1 MATIQSSLQLYDG
14 MSPVLRKITNAM
26 HIAISSFEDMS
37 KASSQPFDTARLND
51 ARRQLNDAEVQ
62 INQIDEAMERARKG
76 EEKLNQSMAQGN
88 KEAHGLRETWEKI
101 SGTLGMAGIAVGA
114 KEILSGANDKR
125 IAGNTLQVQTGMQ
138 GDTLEAAKQSMENLY
153 TDNMGKSLDDV
164 AQSMSKVYQI
174 TGQTG
179 AGLEQMTRAGIL
191 LRDTFGYEVTESM
204 RTAEMMQK
212 QFGVSGAQ
220 AFDLIVQ
227 GAQAGLDKNGDL
239 LDTINEYSVQFKKL
253 GFDSTDMF
261 NMLINGAQSG
271 TFSVDKLGDTIK
283 EFSVRAIDGSKSTQ
297 EGFKAI
303 GLNANEMVAAFGSGG
318 DAAKQAFQQTINA
331 ISSMEDPVK
340 RNIAGINLFGT
351 MWEDLGYEGVMALA
365 NINGSVEL
373 TTQNLEELNNV
384 KYDDA
389 TSALASLGRTINMG
403 LSGVVGSVVNVV
415 TRHMNDFTAGLQGDA
430 SQIQGIFGGIGLAVG
445 IIGRAI
451 SDNWSIVEPIMWG
464 VIAALAIYGG
474 YLLITNGLELIS
486 KGIKIASCIASFAY
500 AVATRQAATDTMKQT
515 AAQLGLNA
523 ALLACPITWIIIGII
538 AIVAAL
544 YTVVAWINKT
554 QNTSISATGII
565 CGVFATAG
573 AIIGNVLMGILEV
586 GLGIVEYLVNGWLA
600 FANFFANVFNDPI
613 GSVIHLFADLG
624 DNVLGIIEKIAQAID
639 FVFGSNLAGAVSG
652 WRDGLS
658 EMANEAA
665 EKYGNGTYEQ
675 KYDKFDVD
683 QVMADMGLSMERFN
697 YGDSY
702 KTGYKFGEG
711 IDKKVGGAFD
721 NIKDS
726 FSGIGDNS
734 TIPGAIDGIYNN
746 TGSTAGNTAKMADS
760 MDIMDEDLKYMR
772 DAAEQEI
779 INRFTLAE
787 LKVDV
792 KNNNTLTKK
801 TDFDDMGRALSAFT
815 SEFMAAAAEGGHI

>member
-1 MATIQSSLQLYDG
+1 MATIQSSLKLYDG
-14 MSPVLRKITNAM
+14 MSPVLRKMTNVM
-26 HIAISSFEDMS
+26 NTVISSFEDMT
-37 KASSQPFDTARLND
+37 KASSQPFDTARLHD
-51 ARRQLNDAEVQ
+51 ARRQLNEAEAE
-62 INQIDEAMERARKG
+62 INQIDEAIERARKG
-76 EEKLNQSMAQGN
+76 EEKLNQSMEQGN

-125 IAGNTLQVQTGMQ
+125 AAGNTLQAQTGMQ
-138 GDTLEAAKQSMENLY
+138 GDTLETAKQSMKNLY
-153 TDNMGKSLDDV
+153 VDNMGESLDDV
-164 AQSMSKVYQI
+164 ARSMSTVYQI
-174 TGQTG
+174 TGRTG
-179 AGLEQMTRAGIL
+179 AGLEQMTRAGML

-204 RTAEMMQK
+204 RTAEMMEK

-239 LDTINEYSVQFKKL
+239 LDTINEYSVQFRKL

-283 EFSVRAIDGSKSTQ
+283 EFSIRAIDGSKTTQ

-303 GLNANEMVAAFGSGG
+303 GLDANKMAAAFGSGG
-318 DAAKQAFQQTINA
+318 DIAKQAFQQTIDA
-331 ISSMEDPVK
+331 ISRMEDPVQ
-340 RNIAGINLFGT
+340 RNIAGVNLFGT
-351 MWEDLGYEGVMALA
+351 MWEDLGYEGVLALA

-373 TTQNLEELNNV
+373 TTQNLEDLNNV

-389 TSALASLGRTINMG
+389 TSALASLGRTVNMG

-430 SQIQGIFGGIGLAVG
+430 SQIQGIFGGIGLVVG

-451 SDNWSIVEPIMWG
+451 SDHWSIIEPIMWG
-464 VIAALAIYGG
+464 VIGILGTYLLYLGYVNAAEAAGLVIKGAIAIANGIHALAIW
-474 YLLITNGLELIS
+474 
-486 KGIKIASCIASFAY
+486 
-500 AVATRQAATDTMKQT
+500 ATTSATWAQT
-515 AAQLGLNA
+515 TAQLGLNGA
-523 ALLACPITWIIIGII
+523 MYACPIVWIIGLLIALI
-538 AIVAAL
+538 AIFYA
-544 YTVVAWINKT
+544 VVAWINKIKD
-554 QNTSISATGII
+554 TSISATGII
-565 CGVFATAG
+565 CGVFTTAG
-573 AIIGNVLMGILEV
+573 AIIGNVIMGVLEI

-600 FANFFANVFNDPI
+600 FANFFANVFNDPVSSI
-613 GSVIHLFADLG
+613 IHLFADLG

-658 EMANEAA
+658 EMANGLA
-665 EKYGNGTYEQ
+665 EKYGNGKYEQ
-675 KYDKFDVD
+675 KYEKFDVD
-683 QVMADMGLSMERFN
+683 QVMADMGLSMDRFD
-697 YGDSY
+697 YGEAY
-702 KTGYKFGEG
+702 KTGYNFGQG
-711 IDKKVGGAFD
+711 VDKKVSGAFD
-721 NIKDS
+721 GIKDT
-726 FSGIGDNS
+726 FNGIGDNS
-734 TIPGAIDGIYNN
+734 TIPGTMEGIYNN
-746 TGSTAGNTAKMADS
+746 TGNTAGNTAAMADT
-760 MDIMDEDLKYMR
+760 MGLMDENLKYMR
-772 DAAEQEI
+772 DAAEQDV

-801 TDFDDMGRALSAFT
+801 TDFDDMGRALSMFT
-815 SEFMAAAAEGGHI
+815 SEFLATAAEGGHI

>member
-1 MATIQSSLQLYDG
+1 MSTIQTSIQLFDG
-14 MSPVLRKITNAM
+14 MSPILKKITNATN
-26 HIAISSFEDMS
+26 IVISSLEEMS
-37 KASSQPFDTARLND
+37 KASSQPFDTARLHD
-51 ARRQLNDAEVQ
+51 ARKQLNEAEAD
-62 INQIDEAMERARKG
+62 INQMEEAIERARKG
-76 EEKLNQSMAQGN
+76 EEKLNQSMSQGN
-88 KEAHGLRETWEKI
+88 KEAHGLKETWEKI

-125 IAGNTLQVQTGMQ
+125 AAGNTLQAQTGMQ

-153 TDNMGKSLDDV
+153 IDNMGESLQDV

-239 LDTINEYSVQFKKL
+239 LDTINEYSVQFRKL

-283 EFSVRAIDGSKSTQ
+283 EFSIRSIDGSKTTQ

-303 GLNANEMVAAFGSGG
+303 GLDANKMAAAFGAGG
-318 DAAKQAFQQTINA
+318 DVAKQAFQQTIDA
-331 ISSMEDPVK
+331 ISRMDDPVQ
-340 RNIAGINLFGT
+340 RNIAGVNLFGT

-365 NINGSVEL
+365 NLNGSVEL
-373 TTQNLEELNNV
+373 TTQNLEDLNNV

-403 LSGVVGSVVNVV
+403 LSGVVGSVVNAV
-415 TRHMNDFTAGLQGDA
+415 TRHMNDFTTGLQGDA
-430 SQIQGIFGGIGLAVG
+430 SQIQGIFGGIGLVVG

-451 SDNWSIVEPIMWG
+451 SDNWSIIEPIMWG
-464 VIAALAIYGG
+464 IVAALAAYTLAIAANNAVQG
-474 YLLITNGLELIS
+474 IS
-486 KGIKIASCIASFAY
+486 NMLKGAAALKAAILATSQAY
-500 AVATRQAATDTMKQT
+500 AAGATFAEMVAVQ
-515 AAQLGLNA
+515 GLNA
-523 ALLACPITWIIIGII
+523 ALLACPITWIIIIII
-538 AIVAAL
+538 ALIAIFYAVIAA
-544 YTVVAWINKT
+544 VNHFAG
-554 QNTSISATGII
+554 TSVSATGII
-565 CGVFATAG
+565 CGALATAG
-573 AIIGNVLMGILEV
+573 AFIANVLMGILEI
-586 GLGIVEYLVNGWLA
+586 GLGIVEYLINGWLA
-600 FANFFANVFNDPI
+600 FANFFANVLNDPI
-613 GSVIHLFADLG
+613 GSVIRLFADLG

-639 FVFGSNLAGAVSG
+639 FVFGSNLAGTVSG

-658 EMANEAA
+658 EKANAA
-665 EKYGNGTYEQ
+665 ANKLGNGKYE
-675 KYDKFDVD
+675 KKFEEFDVD

-697 YGDSY
+697 YGDTY
-702 KTGYKFGEG
+702 KTNYNVGEGAEKKIGGFFDGYKDLFNG
-711 IDKKVGGAFD
+711 
-721 NIKDS
+721 S
-726 FSGIGDNS
+726 GDNS
-734 TIPGAIDGIYNN
+734 TIPGTTEGIYNN
-746 TGSTAGNTAKMADS
+746 TGSTAANTAAMADS
-760 MDIMDEDLKYMR
+760 MDVLDEDLKYMR

-792 KNNNTLTKK
+792 KNSNTLTKK
-801 TDFDDMGRALSAFT
+801 TDFDDMGRALSMFT
-815 SEFMAAAAEGGHI
+815 SEFLASAAEGGHI

>member
-26 HIAISSFEDMS
+26 NIAISSFEDMS
-37 KASSQPFDTARLND
+37 KASSQPFDTARLHD
-51 ARRQLNDAEVQ
+51 ARKQLNEAEAE
-62 INQIDEAMERARKG
+62 INQIHEAMERARKG
-76 EEKLNQSMAQGN
+76 EEKLNQSMAQGR
-88 KEAHGLRETWEKI
+88 KEAGGLRETWEKI

-125 IAGNTLQVQTGMQ
+125 AAGNTLQTQTGMQ

-153 TDNMGKSLDDV
+153 IDNMGESLDDV
-164 AQSMSKVYQI
+164 ARSMSTVYQI
-174 TGQTG
+174 TGRTG
-179 AGLEQMTRAGIL
+179 TGLEQMTRAGIL

-204 RTAEMMQK
+204 RTAEMMEK

-283 EFSVRAIDGSKSTQ
+283 EFSIRSIDGSKTTQ

-303 GLNANEMVAAFGSGG
+303 GLDANKMAIAFGQGG
-318 DAAKQAFQQTINA
+318 ETAKQAFQQTIDA
-331 ISSMEDPVK
+331 ISRMDDPIN
-340 RNIAGINLFGT
+340 RNIAGVNLFGT

-365 NINGSVEL
+365 NLNGSVEL
-373 TTQNLEELNNV
+373 TTQNLEDLNNV

-430 SQIQGIFGGIGLAVG
+430 SQIQGIFGGIGLVAG

-451 SDNWSIVEPIMWG
+451 SDNWSIIEPIMWG
-464 VIAALAIYGG
+464 VIAVLSVYAG
-474 YLLITNGLELIS
+474 YLALTNGIELIS
-486 KGIKIASCIASFAY
+486 KGIKIASCVAAY
-500 AVATRQAATDTMKQT
+500 APTVATGIEVTATAAAT
-515 AAQLGLNA
+515 AAQYGFNT
-523 ALLACPITWIIIGII
+523 ALLACPITWIIIAII
-538 AIVAAL
+538 ALIAVF
-544 YTVVAWINKT
+544 YMVVAWINKI

-565 CGVFATAG
+565 CAAFAFAG
-573 AIIGNVLMGILEV
+573 TVIWNTVIGILNAIIQSAWSTF
-586 GLGIVEYLVNGWLA
+586 VEP
-600 FANFFANVFNDPI
+600 F
-613 GSVIHLFADLG
+613 
-624 DNVLGIIEKIAQAID
+624 LGIIEWVLNATNGGFD
-639 FVFGSNLAGAVSG
+639 SFGGAVANLIGQIISWFLSLG
-652 WRDGLS
+652 KVVTQIIDAIFGTDWTSGLS
-658 EMANEAA
+658 SLQDSVISWGKSNTAITIDRNAPEL
-665 EKYGNGTYEQ
+665 NGRIAYS
-675 KYDKFDVD
+675 DAINV
-683 QVMADMGLSMERFN
+683 
-697 YGDSY
+697 
-702 KTGYKFGEG
+702 GYQFGQG
-711 IDKKVGGAFD
+711 IDKKVSGVFDGINNPFDGVGGAQD
-721 NIKDS
+721 
-726 FSGIGDNS
+726 
-734 TIPGAIDGIYNN
+734 TWDGIHNN
-746 TGSTAGNTAKMADS
+746 TGDTAGNTAAMADS
-760 MDIMDEDLKYMR
+760 MDVLDEDLKYMR
-772 DAAEQEI
+772 DAAEQEV

-792 KNNNTLTKK
+792 KNSNTLTKK
-801 TDFDDMGRALSAFT
+801 TDFDDMGRALSMFT
-815 SEFMAAAAEGGHI
+815 SEFLASAAEGGHI

>member
-26 HIAISSFEDMS
+26 NIAISSFEDMS
-37 KASSQPFDTARLND
+37 KASSQPFDTARLHD
-51 ARRQLNDAEVQ
+51 ARKQLNEAEAE

-76 EEKLNQSMAQGN
+76 EEKLNQSMAQGR
-88 KEAHGLRETWEKI
+88 KEAGGLRETWEKI

-125 IAGNTLQVQTGMQ
+125 AAGNTLQTQTGMQ

-153 TDNMGKSLDDV
+153 IDNMGESLDDV
-164 AQSMSKVYQI
+164 ARSMSTVYQI
-174 TGQTG
+174 TGRTG
-179 AGLEQMTRAGIL
+179 TGLEQMTRAGIL

-204 RTAEMMQK
+204 RTAEMMEK

-283 EFSVRAIDGSKSTQ
+283 EFSIRSIDGSKTTQ

-303 GLNANEMVAAFGSGG
+303 GLDANKMAIAFGQGG
-318 DAAKQAFQQTINA
+318 ETAKQAFQQTIDA
-331 ISSMEDPVK
+331 ISRMDDPIN
-340 RNIAGINLFGT
+340 RNIAGVNLFGT

-365 NINGSVEL
+365 NLNGSVEL
-373 TTQNLEELNNV
+373 TTQNLEDLNNV

-430 SQIQGIFGGIGLAVG
+430 SQIQGIFGGIGLVAG

-451 SDNWSIVEPIMWG
+451 SDNWSIIEPIMWG
-464 VIAALAIYGG
+464 VIAVLSVYAG
-474 YLLITNGLELIS
+474 YLALTNGIELIS
-486 KGIKIASCIASFAY
+486 KGIKIASCVAAY
-500 AVATRQAATDTMKQT
+500 AHAAATGIEVTATAAAT
-515 AAQLGLNA
+515 AAQYGFNT
-523 ALLACPITWIIIGII
+523 ALLACPITWIIIAII
-538 AIVAAL
+538 ALIAVF
-544 YTVVAWINKT
+544 YMVVAWINKI

-565 CGVFATAG
+565 CAAFAFAG
-573 AIIGNVLMGILEV
+573 TVIWNTVIGILNAIIQSAWSTF
-586 GLGIVEYLVNGWLA
+586 VEP
-600 FANFFANVFNDPI
+600 F
-613 GSVIHLFADLG
+613 
-624 DNVLGIIEKIAQAID
+624 LGIIEWVLNATNGGFD
-639 FVFGSNLAGAVSG
+639 SFGGAVANLIGQIISWFLSLG
-652 WRDGLS
+652 KVVTQIIDAIFGTDWTSGLS
-658 EMANEAA
+658 SLQDSVISWGKSNTAITIDRNAPEL
-665 EKYGNGTYEQ
+665 NGRIAYS
-675 KYDKFDVD
+675 DAINV
-683 QVMADMGLSMERFN
+683 
-697 YGDSY
+697 
-702 KTGYKFGEG
+702 GYQFGQG
-711 IDKKVGGAFD
+711 IDKKVSGVFDGINNPLDGVGGAQD
-721 NIKDS
+721 
-726 FSGIGDNS
+726 
-734 TIPGAIDGIYNN
+734 TWDGIHDN
-746 TGSTAGNTAKMADS
+746 TGDTAGSTAAMADS
-760 MDIMDEDLKYMR
+760 MDVLDEDLKYMR
-772 DAAEQEI
+772 DAAEQEV

-792 KNNNTLTKK
+792 KNSNTLTKK
-801 TDFDDMGRALSAFT
+801 TDFDDMGRALSMFT
-815 SEFMAAAAEGGHI
+815 SEFLASAAEGGHI

>member
-26 HIAISSFEDMS
+26 NIAISSFEDMS
-37 KASSQPFDTARLND
+37 KASSQPFDTARLHD
-51 ARRQLNDAEVQ
+51 ARKQLNEAEAE

-76 EEKLNQSMAQGN
+76 EEKLNQSMAQGR
-88 KEAHGLRETWEKI
+88 KEAGGLRETWEKI

-125 IAGNTLQVQTGMQ
+125 AAGNTLQTQTGMQ

-153 TDNMGKSLDDV
+153 IDNMGESLDDV
-164 AQSMSKVYQI
+164 ARSMSTVYQI
-174 TGQTG
+174 TGRTG
-179 AGLEQMTRAGIL
+179 TGLEQMTRAGIL

-204 RTAEMMQK
+204 RTAEMMEK

-283 EFSVRAIDGSKSTQ
+283 EFSIRSIDGSKTTQ

-303 GLNANEMVAAFGSGG
+303 GLDANKMAIAFGQGG
-318 DAAKQAFQQTINA
+318 ETAKQAFQQTIDA
-331 ISSMEDPVK
+331 ISRMDDPIN
-340 RNIAGINLFGT
+340 RNIAGVNLFGT

-365 NINGSVEL
+365 NLNGSVEL
-373 TTQNLEELNNV
+373 TTQNLEDLNNV

-430 SQIQGIFGGIGLAVG
+430 SQIQGIFGGIGLVAG

-451 SDNWSIVEPIMWG
+451 SDNWSIIEPIMWG
-464 VIAALAIYGG
+464 VIAVLSVYAG
-474 YLLITNGLELIS
+474 YLALTNGIELIS
-486 KGIKIASCIASFAY
+486 KGIKIASCVAAY
-500 AVATRQAATDTMKQT
+500 AHAAATGIEVTATAAAT
-515 AAQLGLNA
+515 AAQYGFNT
-523 ALLACPITWIIIGII
+523 ALLACPITWIIIATI
-538 AIVAAL
+538 ALIAVF
-544 YTVVAWINKT
+544 YMVVAWINKI

-565 CGVFATAG
+565 CAAFAFAG
-573 AIIGNVLMGILEV
+573 TVIWNTVIGILNAIIQSAWSTF
-586 GLGIVEYLVNGWLA
+586 VEP
-600 FANFFANVFNDPI
+600 F
-613 GSVIHLFADLG
+613 
-624 DNVLGIIEKIAQAID
+624 LGIIEWVLNATNGGFD
-639 FVFGSNLAGAVSG
+639 SFGGAVANLIGQIISWFLSLG
-652 WRDGLS
+652 KVVTQIIDAIFGTDWTSGLS
-658 EMANEAA
+658 SLQDSVISWGKSNTAITIDRNAPEL
-665 EKYGNGTYEQ
+665 NGRIAYS
-675 KYDKFDVD
+675 DAINV
-683 QVMADMGLSMERFN
+683 
-697 YGDSY
+697 
-702 KTGYKFGEG
+702 GYQFGQG
-711 IDKKVGGAFD
+711 IDKKVSGVFDGINNPFDGVGGAQD
-721 NIKDS
+721 
-726 FSGIGDNS
+726 
-734 TIPGAIDGIYNN
+734 TWDGIHNN
-746 TGSTAGNTAKMADS
+746 TGDTAGNTAAMADS
-760 MDIMDEDLKYMR
+760 MDVLDEDLKYMR
-772 DAAEQEI
+772 DAAEQEV

-792 KNNNTLTKK
+792 KNSNTLTKK
-801 TDFDDMGRALSAFT
+801 TDFDDMGRALSMFT
-815 SEFMAAAAEGGHI
+815 SEFLASAAEGGHI

>member
-37 KASSQPFDTARLND
+37 KASGQPFDTARLND
-51 ARRQLNDAEVQ
+51 AKRQLNDAEVQ

-76 EEKLNQSMAQGN
+76 QEKLNQSMAQGN

-125 IAGNTLQVQTGMQ
+125 AAGNTLQAQTGMQ
-138 GDTLEAAKQSMENLY
+138 GDTLEVAKQSMTNLY
-153 TDNMGKSLDDV
+153 TDNMGESLEDV

-179 AGLEQMTRAGIL
+179 VGLEQMTRAGIL

-220 AFDLIVQ
+220 AFDMIIQ

-283 EFSVRAIDGSKSTQ
+283 EFSIRAIDGSKTTQ

-303 GLNANEMVAAFGSGG
+303 GLDANKMAIAFGQGG
-318 DAAKQAFQQTINA
+318 ETAKQAFQQTINA
-331 ISSMEDPVK
+331 ISGMDDPIK
-340 RNIAGINLFGT
+340 RNIAGVNLFGT

-365 NINGSVEL
+365 DLNGSVEL
-373 TTQNLEELNNV
+373 TTQNLEDLNNV

-430 SQIQGIFGGIGLAVG
+430 SQIRGIFGGIGLAVG

-451 SDNWSIVEPIMWG
+451 SDNWSIIEPIMWG
-464 VIAALAIYGG
+464 ILGILGTYLLYIGYVNAAEAAGLVIKGAIAIANGIHALAIW
-474 YLLITNGLELIS
+474 
-486 KGIKIASCIASFAY
+486 
-500 AVATRQAATDTMKQT
+500 ATTSATWAQT
-515 AAQLGLNA
+515 TAQLGLNGA
-523 ALLACPITWIIIGII
+523 MYACPIVWIIGLII
-538 AIVAAL
+538 ALIAVF
-544 YTVVAWINKT
+544 YMVVAWINKT
-554 QNTSISATGII
+554 KDTSVSATGII
-565 CGVFATAG
+565 CAAFAFAGTVIWNTVIGVLN
-573 AIIGNVLMGILEV
+573 AIIQSAWSTF
-586 GLGIVEYLVNGWLA
+586 VEP
-600 FANFFANVFNDPI
+600 F
-613 GSVIHLFADLG
+613 
-624 DNVLGIIEKIAQAID
+624 LGIIEWVLNATNGGFD
-639 FVFGSNLAGAVSG
+639 SFGGAVANLIGQIISWFLSLG
-652 WRDGLS
+652 KVVTQIIDAIFGTDWTSGLS
-658 EMANEAA
+658 SLQDSVISWGKSNTAITIDRNAPEL
-665 EKYGNGTYEQ
+665 NGRIAYS
-675 KYDKFDVD
+675 DAINV
-683 QVMADMGLSMERFN
+683 
-697 YGDSY
+697 
-702 KTGYKFGEG
+702 GYHAGEG
-711 IDKKVGGAFD
+711 FEKKVGGAFD
-721 NIKDS
+721 SIKDT
-726 FSGIGDNS
+726 FNGIGDNS
-734 TIPGAIDGIYNN
+734 TIPDTMEGIYNN
-746 TGSTAGNTAKMADS
+746 TGNTAGNTAAMADS
-760 MDIMDEDLKYMR
+760 MDVLDEDLKYMR
-772 DAAEQEI
+772 DAAEQEV

-792 KNNNTLTKK
+792 KNSNTLTKK
-801 TDFDDMGRALSAFT
+801 TDFDDMGRALSMFT
-815 SEFMAAAAEGGHI
+815 SEFLASAAEGGHI

>member
-26 HIAISSFEDMS
+26 NIAISSFEDMS
-37 KASSQPFDTARLND
+37 KASSQPFDTARLHD
-51 ARRQLNDAEVQ
+51 ARKQLNEAEAE

-76 EEKLNQSMAQGN
+76 EEKLNQSMAQGR
-88 KEAHGLRETWEKI
+88 KEAGGLRETWEKI

-125 IAGNTLQVQTGMQ
+125 AAGNTLQTQTGMQ

-153 TDNMGKSLDDV
+153 IDNMGESLDDV
-164 AQSMSKVYQI
+164 ARSMSTVYQI
-174 TGQTG
+174 TGRTG
-179 AGLEQMTRAGIL
+179 TGLEQMTRAGIL
-191 LRDTFGYEVTESM
+191 LRNTFGYEVTESM
-204 RTAEMMQK
+204 RTAEMMEK

-283 EFSVRAIDGSKSTQ
+283 EFSIRSIDGSKTTQ

-303 GLNANEMVAAFGSGG
+303 GLDANKMAIAFGQGG
-318 DAAKQAFQQTINA
+318 ETAKQAFQQTIDA
-331 ISSMEDPVK
+331 ISRMDDPIN
-340 RNIAGINLFGT
+340 RNIAGVNLFGT

-365 NINGSVEL
+365 NLNGSVEL
-373 TTQNLEELNNV
+373 TTQNLEDLNNV

-430 SQIQGIFGGIGLAVG
+430 SQIQGIFGGIGLVAG

-451 SDNWSIVEPIMWG
+451 SDNWSIIEPIMWG
-464 VIAALAIYGG
+464 VIAVLSVYAG
-474 YLLITNGLELIS
+474 YLALTNGIELIS
-486 KGIKIASCIASFAY
+486 KGIKIASCVAAY
-500 AVATRQAATDTMKQT
+500 AHAAATGIEVTATAAAT
-515 AAQLGLNA
+515 AAQYGFNT
-523 ALLACPITWIIIGII
+523 ALLACPITWIIIAII
-538 AIVAAL
+538 ALIAVF
-544 YTVVAWINKT
+544 YMVVAWINKI

-565 CGVFATAG
+565 CAAFAFAG
-573 AIIGNVLMGILEV
+573 TVIWNTVIGILNAIIQSAWSTF
-586 GLGIVEYLVNGWLA
+586 VEP
-600 FANFFANVFNDPI
+600 F
-613 GSVIHLFADLG
+613 
-624 DNVLGIIEKIAQAID
+624 LGIIEWVLNATNGGFD
-639 FVFGSNLAGAVSG
+639 SFGGAVANLIGQIISWFLSLG
-652 WRDGLS
+652 KVVTQIIDAIFGTDWTSGLS
-658 EMANEAA
+658 SLQDSVISWGKSNTAITIDRNAPEL
-665 EKYGNGTYEQ
+665 NGRIAYS
-675 KYDKFDVD
+675 DAINV
-683 QVMADMGLSMERFN
+683 
-697 YGDSY
+697 
-702 KTGYKFGEG
+702 GYQFGQG
-711 IDKKVGGAFD
+711 IDKKVSGVFDGINNPFDGVGGAQD
-721 NIKDS
+721 
-726 FSGIGDNS
+726 
-734 TIPGAIDGIYNN
+734 TWDGIHNN
-746 TGSTAGNTAKMADS
+746 TGDTAGNTAAMADS
-760 MDIMDEDLKYMR
+760 MDVLDEDLKYMR
-772 DAAEQEI
+772 DAAEQEV

-792 KNNNTLTKK
+792 KNSNTLTKK
-801 TDFDDMGRALSAFT
+801 TDFDDMGRALSMFT
-815 SEFMAAAAEGGHI
+815 SEFLASAAEGGHI

>member
-14 MSPVLRKITNAM
+14 MSPVLRKITNDTN
-26 HIAISSFEDMS
+26 IAISSVEDMY
-37 KASSQPFDTARLND
+37 KASSQPFDTARLHD
-51 ARRQLNDAEVQ
+51 ARKQLNEAEAE

-76 EEKLNQSMAQGN
+76 EEKLNQSMAQGR
-88 KEAHGLRETWEKI
+88 KEAGGLRETWEKI

-125 IAGNTLQVQTGMQ
+125 AAGNTLQTQTGMQ

-153 TDNMGKSLDDV
+153 IDNMGESLDDV
-164 AQSMSKVYQI
+164 ARSMSTVYQI
-174 TGQTG
+174 TGRTG
-179 AGLEQMTRAGIL
+179 TGLEQMTRAGIL

-204 RTAEMMQK
+204 RTAEMMEK

-283 EFSVRAIDGSKSTQ
+283 EFSIRSIDGSKTTQ

-303 GLNANEMVAAFGSGG
+303 GLDANKMAIAFGQGG
-318 DAAKQAFQQTINA
+318 ETAKQAFQQTIDA
-331 ISSMEDPVK
+331 ISRMDDPIN
-340 RNIAGINLFGT
+340 RNIAGVNLFGT

-365 NINGSVEL
+365 NLNGSVEL
-373 TTQNLEELNNV
+373 TTQNLEDLNNV

-430 SQIQGIFGGIGLAVG
+430 SQIQGIFGGIGLVAG

-451 SDNWSIVEPIMWG
+451 SDNWSIIEPIMWG
-464 VIAALAIYGG
+464 VIAVLSVYAG
-474 YLLITNGLELIS
+474 YLALTNGIELIS
-486 KGIKIASCIASFAY
+486 KGIKIASCVAAY
-500 AVATRQAATDTMKQT
+500 AHAAATGIEVTATAAAT
-515 AAQLGLNA
+515 AAQYGFNT
-523 ALLACPITWIIIGII
+523 ALLACPITWIIIAII
-538 AIVAAL
+538 ALIAVF
-544 YTVVAWINKT
+544 YMVVAWINKI

-565 CGVFATAG
+565 CAAFAFAG
-573 AIIGNVLMGILEV
+573 TVIWNTVIGILNAIIQSAWSTF
-586 GLGIVEYLVNGWLA
+586 VEP
-600 FANFFANVFNDPI
+600 F
-613 GSVIHLFADLG
+613 
-624 DNVLGIIEKIAQAID
+624 LGIIEWVLNATNGGFD
-639 FVFGSNLAGAVSG
+639 SFGGAVANLIGQIISWFLSLG
-652 WRDGLS
+652 KVVTQIIDAIFGTDWTSGLS
-658 EMANEAA
+658 SLQDSVISWGKSNTAITIDRNAPEL
-665 EKYGNGTYEQ
+665 NGRIAYS
-675 KYDKFDVD
+675 DAINV
-683 QVMADMGLSMERFN
+683 
-697 YGDSY
+697 
-702 KTGYKFGEG
+702 GYQFGQG
-711 IDKKVGGAFD
+711 IDKKVSGVFDGINNPFDGVGGAQD
-721 NIKDS
+721 
-726 FSGIGDNS
+726 
-734 TIPGAIDGIYNN
+734 TWDGIHNN
-746 TGSTAGNTAKMADS
+746 TGDTAGNTAAMADS
-760 MDIMDEDLKYMR
+760 MDVLDEDLKYMR
-772 DAAEQEI
+772 DAAEQEV

-792 KNNNTLTKK
+792 KNSNTLTKK
-801 TDFDDMGRALSAFT
+801 TDFDDMGRALSMFT
-815 SEFMAAAAEGGHI
+815 SEFLASAAEGGHI

>member
-1 MATIQSSLQLYDG
+1 MATIQNAIQLFDG
-14 MSPVLRKITNAM
+14 MSPVLKKITNATN
-26 HIAISSFEDMS
+26 IVISSLEEMA
-37 KASSQPFDTARLND
+37 KVSSQPFDTAQLHE
-51 ARRQLNDAEVQ
+51 ARKQLNEAESE
-62 INQIDEAMERARKG
+62 INQMEEAIERARKG

-88 KEAHGLRETWEKI
+88 KEAHGLKETWEKI

-125 IAGNTLQVQTGMQ
+125 AAGNTLQTQTGLQ
-138 GDTLEAAKQSMENLY
+138 GDTLEVAKQSMTNLY
-153 TDNMGKSLDDV
+153 TDNMGESLEDV
-164 AQSMSKVYQI
+164 AESMSKVYQI
-174 TGQTG
+174 TGRTG
-179 AGLEQMTRAGIL
+179 TGLEQMTRAGIL
-191 LRDTFGYEVTESM
+191 LRDTFSYEVTESM
-204 RTAEMMQK
+204 RAAEMMEK

-283 EFSVRAIDGSKSTQ
+283 EFSIRAIDGSKSTQ

-303 GLNANEMVAAFGSGG
+303 GLDANKMVVAFGSGG

-331 ISSMEDPVK
+331 ISSMDDPVK

-351 MWEDLGYEGVMALA
+351 MWEDLGYEGVLALT
-365 NINGSVEL
+365 NLNGSVEL
-373 TTQNLEELNNV
+373 TTQNLEDLNNV

-389 TSALASLGRTINMG
+389 TSALASLGRTVNMG

-415 TRHMNDFTAGLQGDA
+415 TKHMNDFTAGLQGDA
-430 SQIQGIFGGIGLAVG
+430 SQIQGIFGGIGLVAG

-451 SDNWSIVEPIMWG
+451 SDNWTWIEPIIWG
-464 VIAALAIYGG
+464 IIGALVVYNATMGVGWLTTIKNVGAKV
-474 YLLITNGLELIS
+474 LEA
-486 KGIKIASCIASFAY
+486 GASA
-500 AVATRQAATDTMKQT
+500 QAAIATFMQT
-515 AAQLGLNA
+515 AAQQGLNA
-523 ALLACPITWIIIGII
+523 ALLACPITWIIISII
-538 AIVAAL
+538 ALIAIFYAAVAA
-544 YTVVAWINKT
+544 INHLAG
-554 QNTSISATGII
+554 TSVSATGII
-565 CGVFATAG
+565 FAAFAFAG
-573 AIIGNVLMGILEV
+573 AAIWNTVIGILNAIIQGV
-586 GLGIVEYLVNGWLA
+586 WSIFVEP
-600 FANFFANVFNDPI
+600 F
-613 GSVIHLFADLG
+613 
-624 DNVLGIIEKIAQAID
+624 LGIIEWVLNATNGGFD
-639 FVFGSNLAGAVSG
+639 SFGGAVANLIGQIISWFLSLG
-652 WRDGLS
+652 KVVTQIIDAIFGTDWTSGLS
-658 EMANEAA
+658 SLQDSVISWGKNNTAITIDRNAPEL
-665 EKYGNGTYEQ
+665 NGRIAYS
-675 KYDKFDVD
+675 DAINV
-683 QVMADMGLSMERFN
+683 
-697 YGDSY
+697 
-702 KTGYKFGEG
+702 GYQAGEG
-711 IDKKVGGAFD
+711 LEKKAGGVFD
-721 NIKDS
+721 GIKDT
-726 FSGIGDNS
+726 FNGIGDNS
-734 TIPGAIDGIYNN
+734 SIPGTMDGIYNN
-746 TGSTAGNTAKMADS
+746 TGDTAGNTAAMKDA

>member
-1 MATIQSSLQLYDG
+1 MATIQSSLQLFDG
-14 MSPVLRKITNAM
+14 MSPVLKKITNAM
-26 HIAISSFEDMS
+26 NIAISSFEDMS
-37 KASSQPFDTARLND
+37 KASSQPFDTARLHD
-51 ARRQLNDAEVQ
+51 ARKQLNEAEGE
-62 INQIDEAMERARKG
+62 INQIDEAIERARKG

-125 IAGNTLQVQTGMQ
+125 AAGNTLQTQTGMQ
-138 GDTLEAAKQSMENLY
+138 GDVLETAKQSMQNLY
-153 TDNMGKSLDDV
+153 VDNMGESLDDV
-164 AQSMSKVYQI
+164 ARSMSTVYQI
-174 TGQTG
+174 TGRTG
-179 AGLEQMTRAGIL
+179 VGLEQMTRAGIL

-204 RTAEMMQK
+204 RTAEMMEK

-283 EFSVRAIDGSKSTQ
+283 EFSIRAIDGSKTTQ

-303 GLNANEMVAAFGSGG
+303 GLDANKMAAAFGTGG
-318 DAAKQAFQQTINA
+318 DVAKQAFRQTIDA
-331 ISSMEDPVK
+331 ISQMDDPVQ
-340 RNIAGINLFGT
+340 RNIAGVNLFGT
-351 MWEDLGYEGVMALA
+351 MWEDLGYEGVMALT
-365 NINGSVEL
+365 NLNGSVEL
-373 TTQNLEELNNV
+373 TTQNLEDLNNV

-451 SDNWSIVEPIMWG
+451 SDNWSIIEPIMWG
-464 VIAALAIYGG
+464 ILGILGTYLLYIGYVNAAEAAGLVIKGAIAIANGIHALAIW
-474 YLLITNGLELIS
+474 
-486 KGIKIASCIASFAY
+486 
-500 AVATRQAATDTMKQT
+500 ATTSATWAQT
-515 AAQLGLNA
+515 TAQLGLNGA
-523 ALLACPITWIIIGII
+523 MYACPIVWIIGLII
-538 AIVAAL
+538 ALIAVF
-544 YTVVAWINKT
+544 YMVVAWINKT
-554 QNTSISATGII
+554 KDTSISATGVIA
-565 CGVFATAG
+565 GVFAVLG
-573 AIIGNVLMGILEV
+573 AFLYNSFILPVWNIFAE
-586 GLGIVEYLVNGWLA
+586 
-600 FANFFANVFNDPI
+600 FANFIGNFMNDP
-613 GSVIHLFADLG
+613 VAAVKVLFYDLAIYVV
-624 DNVLGIIEKIAQAID
+624 NKVYEMAKSIEKLINSIPGVQID
-639 FVFGSNLAGAVSG
+639 ITSKLERIKVGLEADVREIKDESG
-652 WRDGLS
+652 WK
-658 EMANEAA
+658 EYVKKKE
-665 EKYGNGTYEQ
+665 T
-675 KYDKFDVD
+675 VD
-683 QVMADMGLSMERFN
+683 
-697 YGDSY
+697 YGDAY
-702 KTGYKFGEG
+702 KTGYDFGAKAE
-711 IDKKVGGAFD
+711 DKVKGVFD
-721 NIKDS
+721 NIKDP
-726 FSGIGDNS
+726 FNDIGESGI
-734 TIPGAIDGIYNN
+734 PGTMEGIYNN
-746 TGSTAGNTAKMADS
+746 TGNTAGNTAAMADS
-760 MDIMDEDLKYMR
+760 MDVLDEDLKYMR

-801 TDFDDMGRALSAFT
+801 TDFDDMGRALSIFT
-815 SEFMAAAAEGGHI
+815 SEFLAAAAEGGHI